1 MEQVMDVTPGC
12 VTAIRSQGGDL
23 TSLLARQ
30 PRAPAAASFSTCSDI
45 REWIQETQNQLRDG
59 EDA

>member
-1 MEQVMDVTPGC
+1 MVQVMDVTPGC
-12 VTAIRSQGGDL
+12 VTAIRSQGDDL

-30 PRAPAAASFSTCSDI
+30 PWAPPAASFSSCSNI
-45 REWIQETQNQLRDG
+45 REWIQEVQNQLRDG